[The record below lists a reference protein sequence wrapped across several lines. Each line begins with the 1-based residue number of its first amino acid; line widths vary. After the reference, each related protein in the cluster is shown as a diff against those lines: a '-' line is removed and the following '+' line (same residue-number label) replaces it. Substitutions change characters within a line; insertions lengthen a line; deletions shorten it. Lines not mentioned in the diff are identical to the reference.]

1 MENKIKLR
9 TVREESWER
18 KEYIATIESDLI
30 KDNVKIR
37 LHMWE
42 LKKNSSREEED
53 MKCPISNIKNNRTCT
68 RVLNSIGGLCS
79 NFVECESL
87 IKLS

>member
-18 KEYIATIESDLI
+18 KEYIATCDSDLI
-30 KDNVKIR
+30 KDNIKIR

-53 MKCPISNIKNNRTCT
+53 MKCPISNIKEQQTMY
-68 RVLNSIGGLCS
+68 
-79 NFVECESL
+79 
-87 IKLS
+87 